1 MIQIELVRSYLQD
14 ELPKRGLFLVDVT
27 VNPGNRITVHADSM
41 KGITIEEC
49 IAVSRFI
56 ESRFNRE
63 TEDYELEVSS
73 PGLEN
78 PLKQPEQYQKN
89 LGRWLDVITFDG
101 LKTTGKLVNATEGSI
116 ALEIETIEKDA
127 RTRKKVVV
135 KKLFEKRIDEIKAAK
150 IVISLKK

>member
-1 MIQIELVRSYLQD
+1 MIQVDLVRSCLQD

-27 VNPGNRITVHADSM
+27 VSPGNRITVHADSM
-41 KGITIEEC
+41 KGITVEEC
-49 IAVSRFI
+49 IGVSRFI
-56 ESRFNRE
+56 ESQFNRE

-78 PLKQPEQYQKN
+78 PLKQPEQYLKS

-101 LKTTGKLVNATEGSI
+101 LKTTGKLVNASGSSITLETES
-116 ALEIETIEKDA
+116 IEKDA
-127 RTRKKVVV
+127 LTRKKVVV
-135 KKLFEKRIDEIKAAK
+135 KKMWEKRIDEIKAAK

>member
-1 MIQIELVRSYLQD
+1 MIQVELVKSCLLD
-14 ELPKRGLFLVDVT
+14 ELPRRGLFLVDVA
-27 VNPGNRITVHADSM
+27 VSPGNRITVHADSM

-78 PLKQPEQYQKN
+78 PLKQPEQFQKN

-101 LKTTGKLVNATEGSI
+101 LKTTGKLIRAEGGSI
-116 ALEIETIEKDA
+116 TLELESIEKDA
-127 RTRKKVVV
+127 LTRKKVVV
-135 KKLFEKRIDEIKAAK
+135 KKLFEKRMDEIKAAK

>member
-1 MIQIELVRSYLQD
+1 MIQVELVRSYLQD
-14 ELPKRGLFLVDVT
+14 ELPKRGLFLVEVT
-27 VNPGNRITVHADSM
+27 VSAGNRITVHADSM

-49 IAVSRFI
+49 IGVSRFI

-73 PGLEN
+73 PGLDN

-89 LGRWLDVITFDG
+89 LGRWLDVVTFDG
-101 LKTTGKLVNATEGSI
+101 LKTTGKLVNASEGSI
-116 ALEIETIEKDA
+116 TLEIESIEKDD

-135 KKLFEKRIDEIKAAK
+135 KKLLEKRMNEIKAAK

>member
-1 MIQIELVRSYLQD
+1 MIQAELVRSLLLE

-27 VNPGNRITVHADSM
+27 VAPGNRITVHADSM

-73 PGLEN
+73 PGLDN
-78 PLKQPEQYQKN
+78 PLKHPEQFRKN
-89 LGRWLDVITFDG
+89 LGRLLDVITFDG
-101 LKTTGKLVNATEGSI
+101 LKTTGKLVNASDGI
-116 ALEIETIEKDA
+116 IILEMESVEKDA
-127 RTRKKVVV
+127 LTRKKVVV
-135 KKLFEKRIDEIKAAK
+135 KKLVEKRVDEIKSAK

>member
-1 MIQIELVRSYLQD
+1 MIQVETVRSYLQD
-14 ELPKRGLFLVDVT
+14 ELPKRGLFLVDVI
-27 VNPGNRITVHADSM
+27 VSPGNRITVHADSM

-78 PLKQPEQYQKN
+78 PIKQPEQYQKN

-101 LKTTGKLVNATEGSI
+101 LKTTGKLVNASAGSI
-116 ALEIETIEKDA
+116 TLEIESIERDVL
-127 RTRKKVVV
+127 TRKKVVV
-135 KKLFEKRIDEIKAAK
+135 KKIFEKRIDEIKAAK

>member
-1 MIQIELVRSYLQD
+1 MIQVDLVRSYLQD

-27 VNPGNRITVHADSM
+27 VRPGNRITVHADSM
-41 KGITIEEC
+41 KGISIEEC

-89 LGRWLDVITFDG
+89 LGRWIDVITFDG
-101 LKTTGKLVNATEGSI
+101 LKTTGKLVNVSEGSI

>member
-1 MIQIELVRSYLQD
+1 MIQVDLVRSCLQD
-14 ELPKRGLFLVDVT
+14 ELPRRGLFLVDVT
-27 VNPGNRITVHADSM
+27 VRPGNRITVHADSM
-41 KGITIEEC
+41 KGISIEEC

-89 LGRWLDVITFDG
+89 LGRWIDVITFDG
-101 LKTTGKLVNATEGSI
+101 LKTTGKLVNVSEGSI

>member
-1 MIQIELVRSYLQD
+1 MIQVELVRSCLQD

-27 VNPGNRITVHADSM
+27 VSPGNRITVHADSM

-63 TEDYELEVSS
+63 AEDYELEVSS

-78 PLKQPEQYQKN
+78 PLKQPEQFQKN
-89 LGRWLDVITFDG
+89 LGKWLDVISFDG
-101 LKTTGKLVNATEGSI
+101 LKTTGKLVNASEGLITLETEF
-116 ALEIETIEKDA
+116 IEKDA

-135 KKLFEKRIDEIKAAK
+135 KKIFEKRMDEIKAAK

>member
-1 MIQIELVRSYLQD
+1 MIQVDLVRSCLQD
-14 ELPKRGLFLVDVT
+14 ELPRRGLFLVDVT
-27 VNPGNRITVHADSM
+27 VSPGNRITVHADSM
-41 KGITIEEC
+41 KGITVEEC

-73 PGLEN
+73 PGLDN
-78 PLKQPEQYQKN
+78 PLKQPVQYQKN

-101 LKTTGKLVNATEGSI
+101 LKTTGKLVRASEGSI

>member
-1 MIQIELVRSYLQD
+1 MIQVELVRSYLLD

-27 VNPGNRITVHADSM
+27 VNPGNRISVHADSM
-41 KGITIEEC
+41 KGITVEEC

-56 ESRFNRE
+56 ESKFNRE

-73 PGLEN
+73 PGLDN
-78 PLKQPEQYQKN
+78 PLKQPEQYQKS

-101 LKTTGKLVNATEGSI
+101 LKTTGKLVDVSAESI
-116 ALEIETIEKDA
+116 KLELEYIEKDA
-127 RTRKKVVV
+127 KTRKKVVE
-135 KKLFEKRIDEIKAAK
+135 KKFWEKRIDEIKAAK

>member
-1 MIQIELVRSYLQD
+1 MIQVELVRSYLLD

-27 VNPGNRITVHADSM
+27 VNPGNRISVHADSM
-41 KGITIEEC
+41 KGITVEEC

-56 ESRFNRE
+56 ESKFNRE

-73 PGLEN
+73 PGLDN
-78 PLKQPEQYQKN
+78 PLKQPEQYQKS

-101 LKTTGKLVNATEGSI
+101 LKTTGKLVDVSAESI
-116 ALEIETIEKDA
+116 KLELESIEKDA
-127 RTRKKVVV
+127 KTRKKVVE
-135 KKLFEKRIDEIKAAK
+135 KKFWEKRIDEIKAAK

>member
-1 MIQIELVRSYLQD
+1 MIQADLVRSCLQD
-14 ELPKRGLFLVDVT
+14 ELPRQGLFLVDVT
-27 VNPGNRITVHADSM
+27 VSPGNRITVHADSM

-78 PLKQPEQYQKN
+78 PLKQPEQFQKN

-101 LKTTGKLVNATEGSI
+101 LKTTGKLIRAEGGSI
-116 ALEIETIEKDA
+116 ILELESIEKDA
-127 RTRKKVVV
+127 LTRKKVVV
-135 KKLFEKRIDEIKAAK
+135 KKLFEKRMDEIKAAK

>member
-1 MIQIELVRSYLQD
+1 MIQVELVRSCLQD

-27 VNPGNRITVHADSM
+27 VSPGNRITVHADSM

-49 IAVSRFI
+49 IGISRFI

-63 TEDYELEVSS
+63 AEDYELEVSS
-73 PGLEN
+73 PGLDN

-89 LGRWLDVITFDG
+89 LGRWLDIITFDG
-101 LKTTGKLVNATEGSI
+101 LKTTGKLVNASEGSI
-116 ALEIETIEKDA
+116 TLEIESIEKDD

-135 KKLFEKRIDEIKAAK
+135 KKLFEKRMNEIKAAK

>member
-1 MIQIELVRSYLQD
+1 MIQADLVKSYLQD

-27 VNPGNRITVHADSM
+27 VSPGNRITVHADSM

-63 TEDYELEVSS
+63 AEDYELEVSS

-89 LGRWLDVITFDG
+89 LGRWLDIITFDG
-101 LKTTGKLVNATEGSI
+101 LKTTGKLVNASGESVTLETES
-116 ALEIETIEKDA
+116 IEKDA
-127 RTRKKVVV
+127 LTRKKVTV
-135 KKLFEKRIDEIKAAK
+135 KKLWEKRIDEIKAAK
-150 IVISLKK
+150 IVITLKK

>member
-1 MIQIELVRSYLQD
+1 MIQVELVKSCLLD
-14 ELPKRGLFLVDVT
+14 ELPRRGLFLVDVA
-27 VNPGNRITVHADSM
+27 VSPGNRITVHADSM

-78 PLKQPEQYQKN
+78 PLKQPEQFQKN

-101 LKTTGKLVNATEGSI
+101 LKTTGKLLSTSEGSI
-116 ALEIETIEKDA
+116 VLEVESIEKDA
-127 RTRKKVVV
+127 KTRKKVVV

>member
-1 MIQIELVRSYLQD
+1 
-14 ELPKRGLFLVDVT
+14 
-27 VNPGNRITVHADSM
+27 VHADSM

-78 PLKQPEQYQKN
+78 PLKQPEQYQKS
-89 LGRWLDVITFDG
+89 LGRWLDVISFDG
-101 LKTTGKLVNATEGSI
+101 LKTTGKLVKAEGGSI
-116 ALEIETIEKDA
+116 TLESESIEKDVV
-127 RTRKKVVV
+127 TRKKVVV
-135 KKLFEKRIDEIKAAK
+135 KKLFEKRLDEIKAAK

>member
-1 MIQIELVRSYLQD
+1 MIQADLVKSSLLE

-27 VNPGNRITVHADSM
+27 VSAGNRITVHADSL

-78 PLKQPEQYQKN
+78 PLKQPEQYQKS

-101 LKTTGKLVNATEGSI
+101 LKTTGKLVKAEGGSI
-116 ALEIETIEKDA
+116 TLEMESIEKDPL
-127 RTRKKVVV
+127 TRKKAVV
-135 KKLFEKRIDEIKAAK
+135 KKLFEKQLDEIKAAK